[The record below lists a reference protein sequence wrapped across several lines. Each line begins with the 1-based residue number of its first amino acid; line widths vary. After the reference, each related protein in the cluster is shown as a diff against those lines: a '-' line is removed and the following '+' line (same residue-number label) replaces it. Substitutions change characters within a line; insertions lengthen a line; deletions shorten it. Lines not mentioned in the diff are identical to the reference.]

1 MRFASRAGST
11 VACGRGYGSLT
22 AGDTFGV
29 EAAGVRGTAG
39 GVTEPGAAAMALVR
53 VGRRKEM
60 VEVALERVDVQEES
74 SNPAR
79 RNQVTGKRLIS
90 SVTAG

>member
-1 MRFASRAGST
+1 
-11 VACGRGYGSLT
+11 
-22 AGDTFGV
+22 
-29 EAAGVRGTAG
+29 
-39 GVTEPGAAAMALVR
+39 MALVR

-74 SNPAR
+74 SKPAR